1 MIIKKA
7 KNTYILPSNFI
18 PSGNKTFD
26 VSSKTGQPFDY
37 SNNNIILTPANELT
51 AITDRYGNKFQAV
64 EYNGVDDVVTTNTN
78 ASISSVL
85 FWVNPYINNRDLIE
99 IAAGIKIS
107 LNASNEIVTTGLTN
121 VTTKVNLKYTNVV
134 QLNSFQLVY
143 IEFDEVTALNS
154 KIGFSTTYFS
164 GVFEDIIFYNYKIS
178 GEEQKAEFK
187 DYQGKNNLFLTTTG
201 GTVGITTV
209 NTETQSVTWGEGSK
223 ENLVDNVEST
233 KVYPSL
239 PVRNYQIKLD
249 NWSTTSLVYASN
261 SKLIGN
267 IPESFYTAINLNYI
281 RIDRN
286 DFSGGLSEKLGDLTS
301 LTQLVANNSGL
312 SGLIPSS
319 VGNLSVLFNFF
330 VSGCSFSGIIPSS
343 FQLLTNLTSV
353 GFHFN
358 NFTGAELDAFIVNE
372 WNIRAIRGSKSCNL
386 AIQGNAS
393 GITEVDRIIGEGI
406 YKYAI
411 VNVNTASNWVEIAG
425 DKTLDYPINSKFEI
439 KGSTGNDAIGL
450 IVTAVSFDGVN
461 TRITT
466 SSIPSAIDDGF
477 VSDGLGIGGNGRGC
491 NVTYTAA

>member
-209 NTETQSVTWGEGSK
+209 NSETQKVKTSDGQTFTLI
-223 ENLVDNVEST
+223 NNVEQT
-233 KVYPSL
+233 IDFVAG
-239 PVRNYQIKLD
+239 RNYEIEFDK
-249 NWSTTSLVYASN
+249 WSSTTVLNIANSNIVSGLLDSLHLATNLLNINASFN
-261 SKLIGN
+261 YLN
-267 IPESFYTAINLNYI
+267 AQLPESV
-281 RIDRN
+281 
-286 DFSGGLSEKLGDLTS
+286 GDIGSSMQFFVFPFCS
-301 LTQLVANNSGL
+301 LYGA
-312 SGLIPSS
+312 IPSS
-319 VGNLSVLFNFF
+319 IINFTQCKQILLQNNNLD
-330 VSGCSFSGIIPSS
+330 
-343 FQLLTNLTSV
+343 NLTSNS
-353 GFHFN
+353 FN
-358 NFTGAELDAFIVNE
+358 QFEKLQFLWLQSNNINGSVLDDLIIELHSVRDKLGAE
-372 WNIRAIRGSKSCNL
+372 SCNI
-386 AIQGNAS
+386 AIQDNAS